1 MMCKKRI
8 SLSVVV
14 SHIVLL
20 TVSLVSVYPFA
31 LMLLGSFKT
40 PEEFSRNPGGIP
52 QKFTWSNYTDLFAYN
67 GGSVTRSY
75 FNSILITSL
84 YVFFALVLAAAAAYG
99 FAKFQFKGRDAIFTL
114 LLATMI
120 LPQELL
126 IAPVYL
132 MMAKVNLLDTY
143 TVQILPGVSN
153 LFGMYLLRQN
163 MLSIPDAVLESARI
177 DGAGEWTVFR
187 KIAVP
192 MSAPAVG
199 AFCIL
204 VGLGKWNDF
213 IWPAFMVNSS
223 ERSPIMVI
231 LPMLSTGSQS
241 VFSTPWTLILA
252 GCVVATLPIFL
263 LFLTFQDKIMSSV
276 NMGAVKG

>member
-1 MMCKKRI
+1 MRKKHISRSEGLSHCTLLAI
-8 SLSVVV
+8 SLIS
-14 SHIVLL
+14 I
-20 TVSLVSVYPFA
+20 YPFM

-40 PEEFSRNPGGIP
+40 PEEFSRNPGGLP
-52 QKFTWSNYTDLFAYN
+52 QDFSWENFTDLFAYN
-67 GGSVTRSY
+67 GGSIIRSY
-75 FNSILITSL
+75 LNSILITTMYIFL
-84 YVFFALVLAAAAAYG
+84 ALALAAAAAYG
-99 FAKFQFKGRDAIFTL
+99 FAKFHFKGRDAIFTL

-163 MLSIPDAVLESARI
+163 MLAIPDAVLESARI
-177 DGAGEWTVFR
+177 DGASEWKVFR
-187 KIAVP
+187 GIAVP
-192 MSAPAVG
+192 MSASAIG

-204 VGLGKWNDF
+204 IGLGKWNDF
-213 IWPAFMVNSS
+213 MWPAFMVNST

-263 LFLTFQDKIMSSV
+263 LFLAFQDKIMSSV